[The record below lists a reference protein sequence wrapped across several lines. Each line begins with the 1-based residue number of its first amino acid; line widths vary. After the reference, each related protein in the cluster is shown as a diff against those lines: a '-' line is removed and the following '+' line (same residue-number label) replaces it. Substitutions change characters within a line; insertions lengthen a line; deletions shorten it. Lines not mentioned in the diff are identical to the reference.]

1 MASKSTHSLL
11 DFSENRPLEA
21 IGKSNS
27 SNSLTGESSS
37 AARVKMN
44 GLFVGGV
51 RGMSGKSRD
60 VCIKSKK
67 SDYFL
72 KQTKVLK
79 KNSTG
84 AAPYAHFFPTR

>member
-1 MASKSTHSLL
+1 MSNMASKSTHSLL

-51 RGMSGKSRD
+51 RGMSGKLVS
-60 VCIKSKK
+60 I
-67 SDYFL
+67 
-72 KQTKVLK
+72 
-79 KNSTG
+79 
-84 AAPYAHFFPTR
+84 FPTLPLHVHAYLVIF

>member
-51 RGMSGKSRD
+51 RGMSGKLRI
-60 VCIKSKK
+60 V
-67 SDYFL
+67 
-72 KQTKVLK
+72 
-79 KNSTG
+79 
-84 AAPYAHFFPTR
+84 